1 MVKKGSLPTY
11 FSFPCATLRC
21 FVYFQVNTVI
31 WSFLELLKTFGWWSS
46 SPSLKEQSNDTGGEG
61 MDICCGV
68 SNDGSHSLVSR
79 RGRDVHCIV
88 GVLGKSSHT
97 L

>member
-1 MVKKGSLPTY
+1 MLSRWP
-11 FSFPCATLRC
+11 PLRMSSGGG
-21 FVYFQVNTVI
+21 VAAWAYDSIIYSGVN
-31 WSFLELLKTFGWWSS
+31 K
-46 SPSLKEQSNDTGGEG
+46 
-61 MDICCGV
+61 
-68 SNDGSHSLVSR
+68 

>member
-1 MVKKGSLPTY
+1 MCNVPKNKRREPDYSSNRVKNRYNTNMHGIHLQVAWQDMMESTDGY
-11 FSFPCATLRC
+11 VAAW
-21 FVYFQVNTVI
+21 VYDSIIYSGVN
-31 WSFLELLKTFGWWSS
+31 
-46 SPSLKEQSNDTGGEG
+46 
-61 MDICCGV
+61 
-68 SNDGSHSLVSR
+68 R